1 MMIWKRTLVCGS
13 ALAAALTC
21 AMAQGNPA
29 ESSERLFDQSAPT
42 YQTLWQILVSGGW
55 VMVPLAVLSFIATI
69 LVVVYFFTLRR
80 GAVVTDSFMETAESL
95 IKKGDY
101 LALIAIAN
109 RHREAVAHVVQRTLD
124 FAINNPAADFKHLRE
139 VAEAEGTRQASMLN
153 HRITYLADV
162 GTIAPM
168 VGLFGTVI
176 GMIRSFSVLASDIA
190 ASRPMMLADGVSIAL
205 VTTAAGLAIGI
216 PALAFYAFF
225 RGRVQSLIADLEAAS
240 THLFALF
247 SMTYQSSKSIRRP
260 DSE

>member
-1 MMIWKRTLVCGS
+1 MFDS
-13 ALAAALTC
+13 AA
-21 AMAQGNPA
+21 PA
-29 ESSERLFDQSAPT
+29 
-42 YQTLWQILVSGGW
+42 YVTLWQILASGGW
-55 VMVPLAVLSFIATI
+55 VMVPLAVLSLVATVLI
-69 LVVVYFFTLRR
+69 LIYFLTLRR
-80 GAVVTDSFMETAESL
+80 GAIVTDSFMETAESM

-124 FAINNPAADFKHLRE
+124 FAINNPSADFKHLRE
-139 VAEAEGTRQASMLN
+139 VAEAEGTRQASVLN

-176 GMIRSFSVLASDIA
+176 GMIRSFSVLASDMA

-247 SMTYQSSKSIRRP
+247 SMTYQASRSIRRS
-260 DSE
+260 DAD